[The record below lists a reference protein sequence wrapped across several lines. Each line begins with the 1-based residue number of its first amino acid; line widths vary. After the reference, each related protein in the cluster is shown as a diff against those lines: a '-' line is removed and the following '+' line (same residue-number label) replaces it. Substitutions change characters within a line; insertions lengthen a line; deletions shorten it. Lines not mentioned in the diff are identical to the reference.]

1 MPPEPKKRKKES
13 ILSSL
18 TIPGLYLIIFAV
30 CGWLVLMANMFGFA
44 GASGWI
50 FPVVADIPGLA
61 ASTIFLALLG
71 LTPLAI
77 KQVLAG
83 KRRLDP

>member
-50 FPVVADIPGLA
+50 FPVVTDIPGLA